1 MALASTNAWKV
12 NVEET
17 IQTAVRS
24 EFSNALPIYRSKKT
38 NIAGNQFA
46 ILRGENSEPQN
57 TMYAKLGSNYNLSL
71 EVYIS
76 DRKRND
82 ITVKHFFKQISRVE
96 ELFYSLVELNPLF
109 NVSINSINYNDDEDI
124 NGYRKA
130 TFDLTVR
137 NIR

>member
-1 MALASTNAWKV
+1 
-12 NVEET
+12 
-17 IQTAVRS
+17 
-24 EFSNALPIYRSKKT
+24 
-38 NIAGNQFA
+38 
-46 ILRGENSEPQN
+46 
-57 TMYAKLGSNYNLSL
+57 MYAKLGSNYNISL

-76 DRKRND
+76 DKKKND

>member
-17 IQTAVRS
+17 IQTAIRN
-24 EFSNALPIYRSKKT
+24 EFFNALPIYRSRQT
-38 NIAGNQFA
+38 TIAGNQFA
-46 ILRGENSEPQN
+46 ILKGQNSEPQN
-57 TMYAKLGSNYNLSL
+57 TMYAKLGSNYNLLL
-71 EVYIS
+71 EIYIA

-82 ITVKHFFKQISRVE
+82 TTVKHFFKQISRVE
-96 ELFYSLVELNPLF
+96 ELFYSLVEINPLF
-109 NVSINSINYNDDEDI
+109 NVAINSINYNDDEDI